1 MAKQTVAAHVFMESD
16 YARTE
21 DGHINYRAE
30 KVWRPV
36 IWCARVDDNDDRVFI
51 GEQSVTVEVP
61 DNFNP
66 VPAQVAALEEE
77 KRAALA
83 AYQETVCRINERLSK
98 LLAIT
103 HEA

>member
-1 MAKQTVAAHVFMESD
+1 MAKQTVTAHVFMELD
-16 YARTE
+16 YARNE
-21 DGHINYRAE
+21 NGGINYRAE
-30 KVWRPV
+30 KVWHPV
-36 IWCARVDDNDDRVFI
+36 LWCAKVDDNDERVFI
-51 GEQSVTVEVP
+51 GEQSFAVDVP

-83 AYQETVCRINERLSK
+83 AYQKTVAQINERLSK